1 MTARER
7 DEPAV
12 PAEGRLLA
20 VDWGERRIGLAV
32 SDPSQTIAQPLATL
46 TRRAGKRFPMQ
57 QLREYITRESPV
69 AIIVGL
75 PLAASG
81 YEGAPAKAARAA
93 GTLIAAK
100 TGLPVVYVDER
111 MTTARALAIKKEM
124 GGHGP
129 DDEGLLD
136 QVAAAVVL
144 QSFLN
149 RRRP

>member
-7 DEPAV
+7 DEPAI
-12 PAEGRLLA
+12 PADGRLLA

-46 TRRAGKRFPMQ
+46 TRRSGKRFPMQ
-57 QLREYITRESPV
+57 QLREHIDRETPV
-69 AIIVGL
+69 AIVVGL

-81 YEGAPAKAARAA
+81 YEGAAAKAARAA

-111 MTTARALAIKKEM
+111 MTTARALAIKHEM
-124 GGHGP
+124 GGRGR
-129 DDEGLLD
+129 DRDVID

-144 QSFLN
+144 QAFIN
-149 RRRP
+149 RRRS